1 MQRDGRAAKRKRRH
15 GSNRNIA
22 RSRCPEWQVRFLGP
36 VVALASRRAII
47 AATAVG
53 PYDGSRTV
61 TMQLKADAGITA
73 RRSPKITP

>member
-1 MQRDGRAAKRKRRH
+1 
-15 GSNRNIA
+15 
-22 RSRCPEWQVRFLGP
+22 VRFLGP
-36 VVALASRRAII
+36 VVALAYRRAII
-47 AATAVG
+47 AAIAVG